1 METTKDKVFGK
12 MTYRHSWSKQDSIL
26 MFGKAYSIKITAQA
40 YKNEDINDLQRES
53 YSVYRDFLESHQEEI
68 EQRLLKYCQEN
79 YQSGETLETILTPT
93 EILFEQD
100 GSWGVLFESAYDS
113 EHGLAAFIKNDEII
127 IASQD
132 NFL

>member
-79 YQSGETLETILTPT
+79 YQSGEVLETILTPT

-100 GSWGVLFESAYDS
+100 GSWGVLFESTYDS
-113 EHGLAAFIKNDEII
+113 EHGLGAFIKNDEII
-127 IASQD
+127 IDSQD
-132 NFL
+132 KFL